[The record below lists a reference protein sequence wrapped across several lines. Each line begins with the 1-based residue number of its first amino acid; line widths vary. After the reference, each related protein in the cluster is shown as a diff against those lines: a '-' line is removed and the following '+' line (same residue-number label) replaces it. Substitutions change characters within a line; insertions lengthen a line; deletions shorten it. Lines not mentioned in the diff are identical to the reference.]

1 MHWFQRE
8 FEMQTFDQ
16 AVESSDGKRHV
27 LLGNGFSM
35 ACRSDIFSYNALFE
49 RADFSTLTQGAKELF
64 ELLETTDFEKVIEAL
79 KSASKIVEKY
89 PPSDQNVAA
98 QMIKDANALKTV
110 LVSAIAESHP
120 ERLNEISDASY
131 ANCRNFL
138 NKFERIFTLN
148 YDILTYW
155 AIMQMEI
162 EPQLDI
168 SDGFKTPEY
177 GTSPYVVW
185 EIDNNFN
192 QSLYYLHGALH
203 LYDAGS
209 EIQKYTW
216 INTGVKL
223 TEQIRSALDEE
234 KYPIFVAEGTSEE
247 KLVKIK
253 HNAYLTK
260 AFDSFSR
267 ITGSLFIYGHSL
279 APNDE
284 HVLSLVERGR
294 ITKLFVGV
302 YGDPNDRENKD
313 IIRRAN
319 LMAFRR
325 DEQIEGTRR
334 RNRLEVSFFDALTAK
349 PWG

>member
-1 MHWFQRE
+1 
-8 FEMQTFDQ
+8 MQSFDQ
-16 AVESSDGKRHV
+16 AIELADGRRHV

-35 ACRSDIFSYNALFE
+35 ACRSDIFSYNALFD
-49 RADFSTLTQGAKELF
+49 RADFSTLTKGARELF

-89 PPSDQNVAA
+89 PPSDENVAS
-98 QMIKDANALKTV
+98 QMINDANALKNV

-120 ERLNEISDASY
+120 EQLTEISNASY
-131 ANCRNFL
+131 ANCRNFFS
-138 NKFERIFTLN
+138 KFDRIFTLN

-162 EPQLDI
+162 EPQLEV

-185 EIDNNFN
+185 EIDHNFN
-192 QSLYYLHGALH
+192 QNLYYLHGALH

-216 INTGVKL
+216 VNTGVKL

-247 KLVKIK
+247 KLIRIK

-260 AFDSFSR
+260 AFDSFSK
-267 ITGSLFIYGHSL
+267 IGGSLFIYGHSL

-284 HVLSLVERGR
+284 HILRLVERGT
-294 ITKLFVGV
+294 ITKLFVGI
-302 YGDPNDRENKD
+302 YGDPSDQANMN
-313 IIRRAN
+313 IIKRAE
-319 LMAFRR
+319 LIASRR

-334 RNRLEVSFFDALTAK
+334 RNRLEVSFYDASTAK